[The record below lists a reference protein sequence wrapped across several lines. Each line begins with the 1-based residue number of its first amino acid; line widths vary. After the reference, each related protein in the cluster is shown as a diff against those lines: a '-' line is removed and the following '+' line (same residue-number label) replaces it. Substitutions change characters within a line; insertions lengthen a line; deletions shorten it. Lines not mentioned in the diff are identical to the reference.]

1 MRLVIAQQ
9 SWANIGIVAVGGAV
23 GTGLRYAISLSMP
36 TPAAMPLATLG
47 INVVGA
53 FLLGALLERLARHS
67 RDDARSQRIRLGIGT
82 GGLGGFTTYS
92 ALATETVTLGAAHL
106 GLAITYALGTVVIGA
121 AASIAG
127 IALVRT
133 LNRRHES

>member
-1 MRLVIAQQ
+1 MRLVIAHQ
-9 SWANIGIVAVGGAV
+9 SWTNIGIVAAGGAV
-23 GTGLRYAISLSMP
+23 GTGLRYAIGLSMP
-36 TPAAMPLATLG
+36 TPAALPLATLG

-53 FLLGALLERLARHS
+53 FLLGVLLEGLAHHG
-67 RDDARSQRIRLGIGT
+67 RDDAPSRRIRLGIGT

-92 ALATETVTLGAAHL
+92 ALATETVTLGAAHP
-106 GLAITYALGTVVIGA
+106 GLAIAYALGTLVFGA

-127 IALVRT
+127 ISLART

>member
-9 SWANIGIVAVGGAV
+9 SWANIGIVAAGGAV
-23 GTGLRYAISLSMP
+23 GTGLRYGISLSMP
-36 TPAAMPLATLG
+36 TPAVVPLATLG

-53 FLLGALLERLARHS
+53 FLLGVLLEGLAHHG
-67 RDDARSQRIRLGIGT
+67 RDDAPSRRIRLGIGT

-92 ALATETVTLGAAHL
+92 ALATETVTIGVAHL
-106 GLAITYALGTVVIGA
+106 GLAIGYALGTVVIGA

-127 IALVRT
+127 IALART